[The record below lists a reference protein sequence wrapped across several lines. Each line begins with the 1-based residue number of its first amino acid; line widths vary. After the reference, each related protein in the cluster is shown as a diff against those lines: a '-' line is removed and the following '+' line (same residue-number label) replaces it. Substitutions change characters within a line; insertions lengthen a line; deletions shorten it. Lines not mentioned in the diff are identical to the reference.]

1 MKGPHPR
8 AATDAAGDA
17 VVAYV
22 VSRFPKLTETFILY
36 EILALEAQGVRVELF
51 PLLHARSTTSP
62 SEGGGIWRKLLERIR
77 PSSGAMTVHP
87 EARPLVARAH
97 YTPFVSAPIIAANWR
112 VFRRG
117 PRAYL
122 RMVATIV
129 ADNAGSLNFLL
140 GGLAIIPKAV
150 YIGELMRRRGVQHVH
165 AHFANHPATAAWIIH
180 ATTGLPYSF
189 TGHGADLQVDQHMLR
204 RKVRDAHAVVT
215 ISEYNRAF
223 IARHTGLDQDR
234 VTVIHCGVD
243 TVHFTPR
250 RAATSSASRAL
261 RLLCIGTFYEV
272 KGHRYLLEAC
282 RILID
287 RGRRLTLDLIGEG
300 PDEAELRAL
309 VAARGLTDSVSFA
322 GPRTRDE
329 IVQALGNA
337 DLLVV
342 PSVPTESGR
351 REGIPVVL
359 MEAMA
364 SGVPVIASNISG
376 IPELV
381 EHDRSGLLVEPRD
394 PDAIADAV
402 DRILHEPGLAER
414 LSIGGR
420 SRVEAAFDLQANA
433 TRLRGVL
440 GLA

>member
-1 MKGPHPR
+1 M
-8 AATDAAGDA
+8 
-17 VVAYV
+17 VAYV

-51 PLLHARSTTSP
+51 PLLRAKSTSSP
-62 SEGGGIWRKLLERIR
+62 SEGGSVWRKLIERIR
-77 PSSGAMTVHP
+77 PSEGVMTMHP
-87 EARPLVARAH
+87 EARPLVTRAH
-97 YTPFVSAPIIAANWR
+97 YTPFISVPILAANWR

-117 PRAYL
+117 PRTYL
-122 RMVATIV
+122 RAVATIV
-129 ADNAGSLNFLL
+129 ADNLGSPNFLL

-150 YIGELMRRRGVQHVH
+150 YIGEMMRSRGVQHVH

-180 ATTGLPYSF
+180 ATSGLPYSF

-204 RKVRDAHAVVT
+204 RKVRGARAVVT

-223 IARHTGLDQDR
+223 IAGHTEIDPSR
-234 VTVIHCGVD
+234 INVIHCGVD
-243 TVHFTPR
+243 TQQFTPR
-250 RAATSSASRAL
+250 KIAVEGAPSAVH
-261 RLLCIGTFYEV
+261 LLCIGTFYEV

-282 RILID
+282 RVLID
-287 RGRRLTLDLIGEG
+287 RGRAVTLDLIGEG
-300 PDEAELRAL
+300 PDEAELRGLVVAL
-309 VAARGLTDSVSFA
+309 RLTDSVSFL

-329 IVQALGNA
+329 VIRALQDA
-337 DLLVV
+337 DALVV

-364 SGVPVIASNISG
+364 SGIPVIASNISG

-381 EHDRSGLLVEPRD
+381 EHERSGLLVQPRD
-394 PDAIADAV
+394 PAAIADAV
-402 DRILHEPGLAER
+402 DRIILEPGLAER

-420 SRVEAAFDLQANA
+420 AHVVAEFDLQTNA
-433 TRLRGVL
+433 TRLRGAL